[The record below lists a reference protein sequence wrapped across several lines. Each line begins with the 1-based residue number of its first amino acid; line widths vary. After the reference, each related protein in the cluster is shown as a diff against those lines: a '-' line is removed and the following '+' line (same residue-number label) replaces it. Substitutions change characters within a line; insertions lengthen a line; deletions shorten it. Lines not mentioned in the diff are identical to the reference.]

1 MRTTLLFAAMMAA
14 LPTFAQNDSTNN
26 RVTLSGSIQSDML
39 VPTGKQ
45 ADGSHEDFR
54 TNTYVD
60 LALQSKYVDAG
71 ARFEY
76 LEHPLP
82 GFEKDFK
89 GWGVPFFYVKGKL
102 NKAELTL
109 GNFYDQFG
117 SGFIFRTY
125 EERSLGIDNSIL
137 GARLVVNPF
146 SGVRLK
152 ALSGKQR
159 RYWAHNDAWVSGADL
174 ELSLDE
180 WFHALQQSGTYLTL
194 GGSWVNKHE
203 KADDDLLMVD
213 ASHRLNLPENVNAW
227 DARVNLNKGPF
238 NILAEYAQK
247 TQDPSFDNGYIYRK
261 GYVAM
266 LSGSYSRKGMSLLL
280 QAKRSDNFSFR
291 SRRSMTGTSSMINH
305 LPAFTEDQTYALAAL
320 YPYATHPAGEWA
332 YQAQLGY
339 TFRRHTA
346 LGGKYGTQLK
356 INFSH
361 VHGIDQSEHGL
372 LLNSEPLSTDQLQPV
387 NNVPTYYT
395 GVGTKGYGSSFW
407 KWGGGTYYQDIDVQL
422 DKRITRDFKMHLM
435 YMNQFYNKT
444 VVEGEGGMIHSNIF
458 IADLLFN
465 LSRDTKLR
473 TELQY
478 LTTADD
484 DADWAFALAELSV
497 APHWMFTVSDEYNC
511 GVTNAHYWQT
521 YVTYNLGAHR
531 FQLGWGRIRA
541 GYNCSGGVCRYVPE
555 SKGFT
560 LSYNYNF

>member
-1 MRTTLLFAAMMAA
+1 MMAA

-444 VVEGEGGMIHSNIF
+444 VVEGGGGMIHSNIF

-531 FQLGWGRIRA
+531 FQLGWGRTRA

>member
-1 MRTTLLFAAMMAA
+1 MMAA

>member
-26 RVTLSGSIQSDML
+26 KVTLSGSIQSDML

-531 FQLGWGRIRA
+531 FQLGWGRTRA